1 MVSKMPSLVFNAP
14 IGDKSNKQQ
23 ILVNP
28 EIPLAKGGIK
38 QGLIPPP
45 KPSLIKMMPDIKL
58 PPMPLPP
65 TPQQQ
70 K

>member
-1 MVSKMPSLVFNAP
+1 
-14 IGDKSNKQQ
+14 
-23 ILVNP
+23 
-28 EIPLAKGGIK
+28 LAKGGIK

-45 KPSLIKMMPDIKL
+45 KPSLIKIMPDIKL

-65 TPQQQ
+65 TPQSQQQ